1 MPYIKE
7 IEREK
12 YNEVLD
18 ELLFIDSKGD
28 LEYCIFKLL
37 KIFMA
42 TREPRYSALHE
53 AVYATMHCADEFR
66 RRYLDVR
73 EDNAMKE
80 NGDVLWDTYT
90 TEFLR
95 Y

>member
-7 IEREK
+7 SEREK

-28 LEYCIFKLL
+28 LEYCIFKLM

-42 TREPRYSALHE
+42 TRENRYSTLHE
-53 AVYATMHCADEFR
+53 AVYATIHAGEEFK

-80 NGDVLWDTYT
+80 NGDI
-90 TEFLR
+90 E
-95 Y
+95 